1 MSIITNKR
9 KQPYVYEFMCH
20 SSNWAPGSTTA
31 SDRIQVSTQ
40 EHLRM
45 RMEAQPPTMTSAA
58 LPVRRE
64 VYGNANGNATDSTEQ
79 AEWPLPDKCQREEA
93 MTETWDISPKPLTL
107 RISPK
112 HFLAASDQKSP
123 GIR

>member
-1 MSIITNKR
+1 M
-9 KQPYVYEFMCH
+9 YEFFFH
-20 SSNWAPGSTTA
+20 SGNWETGNTTT
-31 SDRIQVSTQ
+31 SGPIQIATQ

-45 RMEAQPPTMTSAA
+45 RMEGLPPTMTSAA

-79 AEWPLPDKCQREEA
+79 AEWPLPDKCQREA
-93 MTETWDISPKPLTL
+93 PPADAWDISPKPLTL

-123 GIR
+123 GMR